1 MNTWKSASRTH
12 QGGSALKQVRIVVGT
27 RPQVI
32 KLASLVKAFD
42 AKRIEYSIVHTGQHY
57 DFDMDEIFFKE
68 LGLPKPD
75 AHLGIGSGSQG
86 VQTGNMLVKLDEA
99 LDGAKLVIVPGDTNS
114 ALAGALAA
122 VKKGIP
128 VGHVEAGLRSWLEYM
143 PEEINRV
150 LVDHMSH
157 LLFAPTKTG
166 YDNLI
171 REGIPRKKVF
181 RTGDVMAD
189 NIAMF
194 KGRISKAS
202 LPVDVP
208 RKGFAYVTTHRAE
221 NVDDPKN
228 LRTVV
233 DMLSRFPGKHGLDIV
248 FPVHPRTEKRLEDL
262 GLADELRKV
271 EGVHMIKPVSYLTS
285 LRMTKDARIV
295 LTDSGGLQKEAFIL
309 GTPAITLRD
318 VTEWVES
325 VDTAWNIITG
335 LDPKK
340 VDRAVKRFLTSEPKT
355 IDPMRFYGGGK
366 ASVEIARIV
375 KEAL

>member
-1 MNTWKSASRTH
+1 M
-12 QGGSALKQVRIVVGT
+12 
-27 RPQVI
+27 I

-99 LDGAKLVIVPGDTNS
+99 LEGAKLVIVPGDTNS

-157 LLFAPTKTG
+157 LLFAPTKVG

-189 NIAMF
+189 NIAML
-194 KGRISKAS
+194 KGRISKTP
-202 LPVDVP
+202 LPVDVGQ
-208 RKGFAYVTTHRAE
+208 KGFAYVTTHRAE

-233 DMLSRFPGKHGLDIV
+233 DILSRFPKKHGLDIV

-262 GLADELRKV
+262 GLAEELRKV

-309 GTPAITLRD
+309 GTPAVTLRN

-335 LDPKK
+335 LDAKK
-340 VDRAVKRFLTSEPKT
+340 VDRAVRRFLTSEPKA
-355 IDPMRFYGGGK
+355 IDPMRFYGEGK
-366 ASVEIARIV
+366 ASKEIARIV
-375 KEAL
+375 KDAL

>member
-1 MNTWKSASRTH
+1 M
-12 QGGSALKQVRIVVGT
+12 
-27 RPQVI
+27 I

-99 LDGAKLVIVPGDTNS
+99 LEGAKLVIVPGDTNS

-157 LLFAPTKTG
+157 LLFAPTKVG

-189 NIAMF
+189 NIAML
-194 KGRISKAS
+194 KGRISKTP
-202 LPVDVP
+202 LPVDVD

-233 DMLSRFPGKHGLDIV
+233 DILSQIPKKHGLDIV

-262 GLADELRKV
+262 GLAEDLRKT

-309 GTPAITLRD
+309 GTPAVTLRN

-335 LDPKK
+335 LDAKK
-340 VDRAVKRFLTSEPKT
+340 VDRAVKRFQTSEPKA
-355 IDPMRFYGGGK
+355 IDPMRFYGKGK
-366 ASVEIARIV
+366 ASKEIARIV
-375 KEAL
+375 KDAL